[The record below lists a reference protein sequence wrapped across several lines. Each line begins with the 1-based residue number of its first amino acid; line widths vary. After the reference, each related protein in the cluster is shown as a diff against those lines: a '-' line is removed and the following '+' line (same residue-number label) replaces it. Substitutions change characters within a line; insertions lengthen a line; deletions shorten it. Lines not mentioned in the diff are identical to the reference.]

1 MCGPLERPKG
11 GRWEGDLAP
20 RRGEVSGAEQQWVM
34 HLAEKFVGQLGAARE
49 AGIGVGIGASVG
61 RRQISH
67 TLLTVYELSGG
78 SGGTSSF
85 T

>member
-1 MCGPLERPKG
+1 
-11 GRWEGDLAP
+11 
-20 RRGEVSGAEQQWVM
+20 M